1 MRRNFDE
8 TNHQIGGV
16 SMLIKAAGYE
26 CHAGLG
32 A

>member
-8 TNHQIGGV
+8 TNHQIGVV

-26 CHAGLG
+26 CHAG
-32 A
+32 